1 MTQNASQVDA
11 APRARGRWTRVGV
24 VLMAGSLPLWVVL
37 LGVPFLPLSVAAR
50 GVVATSIVIVAE
62 VAFWGGAV
70 MAGPEAARRMKSWWR
85 RPVSTTGGR
94 ADPESRIATPD

>member
-1 MTQNASQVDA
+1 
-11 APRARGRWTRVGV
+11 
-24 VLMAGSLPLWVVL
+24 MAGSLPLWVVL